1 MFKLDTNSY
10 EYDYQISSAG
20 NYENMQVLKD
30 RRELSNIKRKKLR
43 NLNTWHQ
50 IYFDI
55 FDRCI
60 YYDLLTDTK
69 F

>member
-30 RRELSNIKRKKLR
+30 HRELSNIKRKKLR

-50 IYFDI
+50 MYFDI

-60 YYDLLTDTK
+60 YSDLLTDTN